1 MFIQLWGPNLVALE
15 RQQKEK
21 QMGRPLTDKWT
32 GQRANR
38 ANPVLTPY
46 CNIDG
51 TENYCTILRQ
61 IGANK
66 FLVQNINDPTL
77 IGTVTLTNGDS
88 NDPGKGYMTWVT
100 SNATGY
106 VARLSDN
113 TVRAFTGGSIPWSIY
128 EDRIAAEFVAYI
140 SDNSDYVNGDYPVP
154 GSGAYAS
161 AATALSGVTY
171 ASKGTPY
178 APGGE
183 INSVSNS
190 ASGLFRSKYDGN
202 FSEAALDLPSTWDYT
217 FFNTATLIKS
227 IVDNDISFG
236 NQTDGTRPGE
246 HNFSI
251 EWKGYIQ
258 APASQNYNFFA
269 ESDDQI
275 AMWIGTDA
283 VSAPSNATRLLGS
296 SNKALPGQ
304 AATAGVVNANSVTLV
319 ANKWYP
325 VRIWF
330 SEFTGGCKAQVYM
343 QGADGTKY
351 NGSDMTVAYNTAT
364 SGF

>member
-1 MFIQLWGPNLVALE
+1 
-15 RQQKEK
+15 
-21 QMGRPLTDKWT
+21 MGRPLTDKWT
-32 GQRANR
+32 GRR
-38 ANPVLTPY
+38 SDKANPTLTPY

-51 TENYCTILRQ
+51 NEGYCNIVKQ
-61 IGANK
+61 VGANK
-66 FLVQNINDPTL
+66 FLVQSIDDLDL
-77 IGTVTLTNGDS
+77 IGVITLTAGDS
-88 NDPGKGYMTWVT
+88 SEPGLGYLTWET
-100 SNATGY
+100 TNATGY
-106 VARLSDN
+106 TARISDN
-113 TVRAFTGGSIPWSIY
+113 TLRLFGGGTIQWSIY
-128 EDRIAAEFVAYI
+128 EDRFSPELIAYI
-140 SDNSDYVNGDYPVP
+140 TDNSDYVNGDYPVP
-154 GSGAYAS
+154 GSGSYKS

-202 FSEAALDLPSTWDYT
+202 FTDGALDAPSLWDYT

-227 IVDNDISFG
+227 VVDTDLSFG
-236 NQTDGTRPGE
+236 SQTDGNRYGE
-246 HNFSI
+246 HNFSM

-258 APASQNYNFFA
+258 APASQDYNFFA
-269 ESDDQI
+269 ESDDLI
-275 AMWIGTDA
+275 GMWIGSAA
-283 VSAPSNATRLLGS
+283 VGAPSNATRLLGS
-296 SNKALPGQ
+296 SNKSLPGQ
-304 AATAGVVNANSVTLV
+304 AGTAGVVNTNSVTLV

-351 NGSDMTVAYNTAT
+351 SGSDMVVAYNTAT
-364 SGF
+364 NGF